1 MTGTAIDF
9 HHVSFAYANGAAGLQ
24 DTTIAF
30 DAGQVIVLCGAS
42 GCGKTT
48 MTRLINAL
56 APQYFPG
63 ILHGNV
69 TVAGVD
75 TRTTDIATLAEHV
88 GSVFQNPDSQ
98 FFTMNVRDELAFAC
112 ENLAMPPD
120 LIRERVESTA
130 RAYALTDLLDRP
142 LADMSGGQ
150 RQRVACAAVSVARP
164 PIVVLDEPTS
174 NLDATSINALRG
186 IVARWKREG
195 RTVVIAEHRLSWLD
209 GLIDTALIL
218 DGGRVVRRFTGQQ
231 WRNLTDSERLHLGL
245 RPVTVQQLRSIRVSR
260 HPHTP
265 THQADGN
272 SSPAYHVNG
281 FRYRYRH
288 TRHDALDIS
297 DMTIP
302 CGAVTTVI
310 GLNGAGK
317 STFARC
323 LQGLDRRCR
332 GTLITPDGTR
342 LQARQRLDTCTTVL
356 QDVNRELFTE
366 SVLAEVMLSQPC
378 ENEQAALDILDSLGL
393 RQLADRHPM
402 SLSGGQ
408 KQRVAIAA
416 AIASERPIIIVDE
429 PTSGLDLRHMREV
442 SSLIRGLAER
452 GRTIVAVTHD
462 PEFALEVSDYVAQ
475 LVDGRLADWHPVT
488 TPGGTAKLLDALV
501 PDCDSP
507 LPHAIDQSPS
517 QRDTGQ

>member
-1 MTGTAIDF
+1 MTDALIDF
-9 HHVSFAYANGAAGLQ
+9 NRVSFAYENGVEGVQ
-24 DTTIAF
+24 DATIAF
-30 DAGQVIVLCGAS
+30 DAGQVILLCGAS

-63 ILHGNV
+63 TLSGTV
-69 TVAGVD
+69 TVAGTD
-75 TRTTDIATLAEHV
+75 TRATDIAALAGRV

-112 ENLAMPPD
+112 ENLAMPPE
-120 LIRERVESTA
+120 LTRERVESTA
-130 RAYALTDLLDRP
+130 REFSLTGLLDRP

-150 RQRVACAAVSVARP
+150 RQRVACAAVSAAQP
-164 PIVVLDEPTS
+164 TIVVLDEPTS
-174 NLDATSINALRG
+174 NLDATAINALRD

-195 RTVVIAEHRLSWLD
+195 RTIVIAEHRLAWLD
-209 GLIDTALIL
+209 GLVDTAVIL
-218 DGGRVVRRFTGQQ
+218 DNGRILHRFTGQQ
-231 WRNLTDSERLHLGL
+231 WHDLTDDERRRLGL
-245 RPVTVQQLRSIRVSR
+245 RPVTRQQLHGIRATHGGGNPRQYGDNPPAYRVS
-260 HPHTP
+260 
-265 THQADGN
+265 
-272 SSPAYHVNG
+272 G

-288 TRHDALDIS
+288 ARHDTLDIA

-332 GTLITPDGTR
+332 GTLIAPDDTR
-342 LQARQRLDTCTTVL
+342 LQARQRLNTCTTVL

-366 SVLAEVMLSQPC
+366 SVLAEVMLSQPH
-378 ENEQAALDILDSLGL
+378 EDKQAALNILGSLGL
-393 RQLADRHPM
+393 SGLADRHPM

-429 PTSGLDLRHMREV
+429 PTSGLDLHHMREV
-442 SSLIRGLAER
+442 SSLIRGLARR
-452 GRTIVAVTHD
+452 GRTVVAVTHD
-462 PEFALEVSDYVAQ
+462 PEFALDVSDYVAQ
-475 LVDGRLADWHPVT
+475 LAGGRLVDWYPVS
-488 TPGGTAKLLDALV
+488 TPDGAGRLLDALAAE
-501 PDCDSP
+501 PGDSSGFAAAP
-507 LPHAIDQSPS
+507 QSPA
-517 QRDTGQ
+517 QGYARQ